1 MKKSLFN
8 LACFAVF
15 LGANPSVQAADASTE
30 EATANLI
37 SRIQASADCKASF
50 FKGCPPVSVATVASD
65 EWWPE
70 LKKTAVWA
78 VKRNPGTEV
87 SVDPTAE
94 AMNKFQRI
102 FEKWCEENNGFLRDQ
117 SPDAFRLIA
126 FRREFPQQ
134 YTLRNGLRCHR
145 RNGQTSVTFTPME
158 FLERYSEPARI
169 TPQPIVGV
177 SAKDEA
183 EYVRRY
189 NKEHANLPVRFLV
202 IQTDADWKSAESVSR
217 LAEVAFN
224 QACRDGDPKILNT
237 PDCQVLRKMES
248 YRQQDQK
255 PTVIKG
261 TL

>member
-1 MKKSLFN
+1 MKKPLLN
-8 LACFAVF
+8 LAWLAALMGSIVS
-15 LGANPSVQAADASTE
+15 AQADEAPVE
-30 EATANLI
+30 EATGILI
-37 SRIQASADCKASF
+37 SRIQASADCKPSF
-50 FKGCPPVSVATVASD
+50 FKGCPPVSVASVASD

-94 AMNKFQRI
+94 AMNKFQRV
-102 FEKWCEENNGFLRDQ
+102 FEKWCEENNGFIRDQ
-117 SPDAFRLIA
+117 APDAFRLIA

-145 RNGQTSVTFTPME
+145 RNGQPAATYTPIE
-158 FLERYSEPARI
+158 FLERYTEPARI
-169 TPQPIVGV
+169 IPQPIVGV

-183 EYVRRY
+183 DYVRRY
-189 NKEHANLPVRFLV
+189 NKEHANLPVRYLV

-217 LAEVAFN
+217 TAEVAFN
-224 QACRDGDPKILNT
+224 QACRDGDPKIINT
-237 PDCQVLRKMES
+237 SDCQVLLKVES

-255 PTVIKG
+255 PAVIKG
-261 TL
+261 KL